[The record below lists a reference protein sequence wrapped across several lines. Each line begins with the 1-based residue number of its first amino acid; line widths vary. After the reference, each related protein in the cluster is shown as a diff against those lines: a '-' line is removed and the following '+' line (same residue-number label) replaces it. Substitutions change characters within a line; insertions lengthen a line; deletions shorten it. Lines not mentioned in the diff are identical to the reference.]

1 MDSDQRE
8 LYERGVADAAH
19 NNLNIFYYQH
29 YYYYRKGY
37 DELRRSQRRRSRW
50 TLMLLAGGMLTLLA
64 VALYVFTQAPA
75 PAPSADDSA
84 MASPRPAVPTASLV
98 SPRATEPLEELS
110 AMHAAPT
117 DAPIN
122 ADVLKPIAIGLQP
135 GIQALVVNVGDAPLR
150 LRQTASLEADVV
162 VRLDEG
168 TLVSIIGGPVE
179 ADGYIWWE
187 LEHATGRGW
196 GAERSLEGL
205 PWLVASGGAI
215 ARP

>member
-1 MDSDQRE
+1 MDNDQRE

-19 NNLNIFYYQH
+19 NDLNLFYYQH

-37 DELRRSQRRRSRW
+37 DELRRSQARW
-50 TLMLLAGGMLTLLA
+50 HRKPLGLLSGGLLIVLA
-64 VALYVFTQAPA
+64 VALYLAPQWSNTAPSAPVAQSALPPA
-75 PAPSADDSA
+75 PASLPT
-84 MASPRPAVPTASLV
+84 VP
-98 SPRATEPLEELS
+98 P
-110 AMHAAPT
+110 AAPPLAEPNPEPPVPPA

-122 ADVLKPIAIGLQP
+122 ADVLQPVPVGLQP
-135 GIQALVVNVGDAPLR
+135 GIQVLVMNVGDASLR

-205 PWLVASGGAI
+205 PWLAVVQ
-215 ARP
+215 